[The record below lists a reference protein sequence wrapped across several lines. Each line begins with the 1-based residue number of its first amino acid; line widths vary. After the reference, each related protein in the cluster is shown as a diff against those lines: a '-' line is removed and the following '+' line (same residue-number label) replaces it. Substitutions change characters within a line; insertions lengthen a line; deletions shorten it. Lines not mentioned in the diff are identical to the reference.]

1 MRYTRLED
9 GLIGLNQGAVSM
21 PQSRKSQNS
30 EVVTQTKQRQQ
41 SFLKDSSWA
50 VVSYLWGTWL
60 HLLCDETNTDKPLGF
75 YKSFLSK
82 FWCLAIWI
90 FPRKCLFFHGQCF
103 PPLISRHFL
112 QRTLTLS
119 FTNLFFQSSL
129 LEIFHLPNSYT
140 PSFFSQA
147 DLSAFL
153 KVKNNSVVLSH
164 HEILICFFT
173 TYNGNHRWMTLT
185 IFFIS
190 TIRISQV
197 FMFNCLPQCT

>member
-1 MRYTRLED
+1 MRDFNHKMPMARSSPKQNRGNRATELPERFLMSCCFVFVRH
-9 GLIGLNQGAVSM
+9 LI
-21 PQSRKSQNS
+21 
-30 EVVTQTKQRQQ
+30 T
-41 SFLKDSSWA
+41 
-50 VVSYLWGTWL
+50 
-60 HLLCDETNTDKPLGF
+60 HLLCDETDTDKPLGF
-75 YKSFLSK
+75 YKSFLSM

-112 QRTLTLS
+112 ERTLTLS

-153 KVKNNSVVLSH
+153 KVKNNSIVLSH
-164 HEILICFFT
+164 HEILICHFT
-173 TYNGNHRWMTLT
+173 ICNGNHRWMTLT
-185 IFFIS
+185 ILFIS
-190 TIRISQV
+190 TIRIFQV

>member
-9 GLIGLNQGAVSM
+9 GLIGLNGLNHVNHKMARSS
-21 PQSRKSQNS
+21 PKDPNKT
-30 EVVTQTKQRQQ
+30 EQRQQ

-50 VVSYLWGTWL
+50 IVSYLWGTWL
-60 HLLCDETNTDKPLGF
+60 HLLCDETDTDKPLGF
-75 YKSFLSK
+75 YKSFLSM

-112 QRTLTLS
+112 ERTLTLS

-147 DLSAFL
+147 DLSAYL

-164 HEILICFFT
+164 HEILICLFT
-173 TYNGNHRWMTLT
+173 IMEIIVGWHDINHTFHIYNTYFPS
-185 IFFIS
+185 IY
-190 TIRISQV
+190 V
-197 FMFNCLPQCT
+197 